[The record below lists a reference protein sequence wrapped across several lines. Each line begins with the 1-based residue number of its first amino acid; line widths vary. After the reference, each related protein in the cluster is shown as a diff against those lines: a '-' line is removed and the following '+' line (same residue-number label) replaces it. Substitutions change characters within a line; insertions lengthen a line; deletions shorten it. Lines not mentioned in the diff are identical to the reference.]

1 MATFFTDSED
11 QTENKDDIIPIQVPH
26 QPQEG
31 QLDNLIWMANN
42 IQDPYQ
48 GRQMN
53 VILQKTSSYSLIF
66 ANTKFNLH

>member
-31 QLDNLIWMANN
+31 QLENLIWMANN
-42 IQDPYQ
+42 IQNPYQ

-53 VILQKTSSYSLIF
+53 VIIYKKNSSF
-66 ANTKFNLH
+66 ANTKFTLY

>member
-26 QPQEG
+26 QPQES

>member
-42 IQDPYQ
+42 IQNPYQ

-53 VILQKTSSYSLIF
+53 VMIYKKTSS
-66 ANTKFNLH
+66 

>member
-26 QPQEG
+26 QPQES

-42 IQDPYQ
+42 IQNPYQ

-53 VILQKTSSYSLIF
+53 VIM
-66 ANTKFNLH
+66 

>member
-1 MATFFTDSED
+1 MATIFTDSED
-11 QTENKDDIIPIQVPH
+11 QTENKDDIIPIEVPH
-26 QPQEG
+26 QPKES

-53 VILQKTSSYSLIF
+53 VMI
-66 ANTKFNLH
+66 